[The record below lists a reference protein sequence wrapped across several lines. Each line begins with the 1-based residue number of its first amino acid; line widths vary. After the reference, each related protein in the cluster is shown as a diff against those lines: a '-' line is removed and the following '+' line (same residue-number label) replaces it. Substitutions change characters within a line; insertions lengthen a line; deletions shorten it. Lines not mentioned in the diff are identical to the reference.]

1 MATRLA
7 GNLKRRDACSVFAR
21 VCAPCWIGLKTSL
34 TWPQNASSQ
43 TRLTGLAQ
51 CLGGWWIARSHL
63 TSQSRT
69 KLVVPTAP
77 EAGKTLRWD
86 AWNDQITGPKGY
98 VLEQVRHNYS
108 DPIRVPTGKDS
119 TKYRGLKLTCQ
130 AHPNRSAARMLM
142 PDQSVAKNMQ
152 LPRSSPGENAKT
164 KQDAVLM
171 KLRKE
176 RGGTLRPSQAYS
188 LARAS
193 VIIRP
198 MWGKR
203 RIPPCGV
210 VIALKLAMLKGRI
223 FSARYLRR
231 FMMKNRRYSDMH
243 IPAIL

>member
-1 MATRLA
+1 
-7 GNLKRRDACSVFAR
+7 
-21 VCAPCWIGLKTSL
+21 
-34 TWPQNASSQ
+34 
-43 TRLTGLAQ
+43 
-51 CLGGWWIARSHL
+51 
-63 TSQSRT
+63 
-69 KLVVPTAP
+69 
-77 EAGKTLRWD
+77 LRWD